1 MIFSCTKWS
10 KSRFRAT
17 ILGCISSIIVLTT
30 RLLLDTKPTA
40 YSIHSV
46 IVFFD
51 MVLIRLFTNKF
62 GSVLLESL

>member
-1 MIFSCTKWS
+1 
-10 KSRFRAT
+10 
-17 ILGCISSIIVLTT
+17 LGCISSIIVLTT

-40 YSIHSV
+40 YSIDSV

>member
-1 MIFSCTKWS
+1 
-10 KSRFRAT
+10 
-17 ILGCISSIIVLTT
+17 LGCISSIIVLTT